1 MVTYESQVATTDVL
15 LSISVHVSSNI
26 SMTSGPNAKI
36 ATTMSA
42 AMPAMSKAYSTALA
56 PRSPCNEFVP
66 ESVQLTAAV
75 PLDGQRSASA
85 QESQSPVTVLSVAA
99 A

>member
-15 LSISVHVSSNI
+15 LSISVHVSLNI
-26 SMTSGPNAKI
+26 SMTSGPSAKI

-56 PRSPCNEFVP
+56 PRSDSTSSFPRAW
-66 ESVQLTAAV
+66 S
-75 PLDGQRSASA
+75 
-85 QESQSPVTVLSVAA
+85 
-99 A
+99 